1 MAGTVETLVIGAS
14 AAGLATAAELHR
26 RGREFEILEAEDVVA
41 ASWRRHYDRLHLHTP
56 KGFSALPGLPMP
68 KSWPRYPARDQVV
81 EYLELYQKHFAL
93 RPRFGETVHRVH
105 RVDRVNGIWET
116 TTSTGTWRSANVVI
130 ATGRA
135 RVPVRPTWP
144 EMDQYR
150 GDLLHSSEY
159 RNGDP
164 WKGRPVLVVGFG
176 NSACEQALDLV
187 ERGAEVH
194 LAVRSPVNVLPRDI
208 FGVVPVL
215 PLGIVMRRLPT
226 RVADALAWPMVRSTV
241 GDVTKM
247 GLRKLPYGPNTQ
259 IARDHH
265 VPLLDIGT
273 MDQIKQGRIAVH
285 GDLDR
290 FTEDGVVFS
299 NGSQVTLDAVVLATG
314 YRASIGD
321 LLVGWEAVCDS
332 SGTPTVSGAPTA
344 LGGLYFCGMYVSP
357 AGMLR
362 EIGIEATEL
371 RRTSTPRA
379 AA

>member
-1 MAGTVETLVIGAS
+1 
-14 AAGLATAAELHR
+14 
-26 RGREFEILEAEDVVA
+26 
-41 ASWRRHYDRLHLHTP
+41 
-56 KGFSALPGLPMP
+56 
-68 KSWPRYPARDQVV
+68 
-81 EYLELYQKHFAL
+81 
-93 RPRFGETVHRVH
+93 
-105 RVDRVNGIWET
+105 
-116 TTSTGTWRSANVVI
+116 
-130 ATGRA
+130 
-135 RVPVRPTWP
+135 
-144 EMDQYR
+144 
-150 GDLLHSSEY
+150 
-159 RNGDP
+159 
-164 WKGRPVLVVGFG
+164 VVGFG

-226 RVADALAWPMVRSTV
+226 RVADALAWPMIRSTV
-241 GDVTKM
+241 GDVTKL
-247 GLRKLPYGPNTQ
+247 GLKKLPHGPNTQ
-259 IARDHH
+259 MACDHH

-273 MDQIKQGRIAVH
+273 MDQIRQGRIAVH

-299 NGSQVTLDAVVLATG
+299 DGSLVTFDAVILATG

-321 LLVGWEAVCDS
+321 LLVGCEAVCDS

-362 EIGIEATEL
+362 EIGIEAARIATHIS
-371 RRTSTPRA
+371 R
-379 AA
+379 

>member
-1 MAGTVETLVIGAS
+1 VGNDYEQGDLAVRQRGDRNRSREGPGAPDMAG
-14 AAGLATAAELHR
+14 
-26 RGREFEILEAEDVVA
+26 
-41 ASWRRHYDRLHLHTP
+41 
-56 KGFSALPGLPMP
+56 
-68 KSWPRYPARDQVV
+68 
-81 EYLELYQKHFAL
+81 
-93 RPRFGETVHRVH
+93 
-105 RVDRVNGIWET
+105 
-116 TTSTGTWRSANVVI
+116 
-130 ATGRA
+130 
-135 RVPVRPTWP
+135 
-144 EMDQYR
+144 
-150 GDLLHSSEY
+150 
-159 RNGDP
+159 NGDP

-241 GDVTKM
+241 GDVTKV
-247 GLRKLPYGPNTQ
+247 GLKKLPYGPNTQ
-259 IARDHH
+259 MARDHH

-273 MDQIKQGRIAVH
+273 MDQIKQGRIAIH
-285 GDLDR
+285 GDLDH

-344 LGGLYFCGMYVSP
+344 LGGVYFCGMYVSP

-362 EIGIEATEL
+362 EIGIEAT
-371 RRTSTPRA
+371 RIATHINK
-379 AA
+379 